1 MCKYNFVNL
10 FVNPFLD
17 LDGLTKH
24 NNGVTFHD
32 GNTSETFADLERVD
46 NEWLL
51 RLEHALSHFSGL
63 NGCRALG
70 LLATGLL
77 TDLPD
82 DFSHLDG
89 GTSSSDEGNWA
100 VTRLQLTRVVED
112 LDVGC
117 ERLGSV
123 DGVIS
128 LDDHDIANTRHVVL
142 WQGLDVHTD
151 VVTLAGLWD
160 LLVVHFDSE
169 DLSSARSGCRV
180 GWQEKDFITR
190 LDGTLFDTASE
201 DITDTLDLVDSR
213 QWDSHLSGG
222 VTLWWLDEFLQAVKK
237 GTDSDGVLSV
247 QGLDLNT
254 FPPAHL
260 FRLLDEVISL
270 PARDWEDWAL
280 GGNEVFLP
288 ADLGKHVAHFVTD
301 FCVTSL
307 AVLGNV
313 AIHLVDSD
321 KELLD
326 SEQVDEDGVLTG
338 LSLDFTGLRVTL
350 GNGGG
355 EVTIGWDHQKSDIGL
370 GGTSDHVLD
379 EITMT
384 WGINDGVMVGF
395 SEEFLGGAS
404 NGDTT
409 LTFLLLAIHI
419 ESKSEGALSDLVSL
433 SLQFLDFTLGDSSE
447 LEDET
452 SSGGGLAGI
461 DMPADDN

>member
-1 MCKYNFVNL
+1 MYTFVNL

-17 LDGLTKH
+17 LDGLAKH
-24 NNGVTFHD
+24 NNRVTFHD

-51 RLEHALSHFSGL
+51 WLEHALSHFSGL
-63 NGCRALG
+63 DGGWALG
-70 LLATGLL
+70 LLSTSFL

-82 DFSHLDG
+82 NFGHLDS
-89 GTSSSDEGNWA
+89 GTSSSDECDWA
-100 VTRLQLTRVVED
+100 VSSLQLTRVVED
-112 LDVGC
+112 LNVGC

-128 LDDHDIANTRHVVL
+128 LDDHDITDTRHVVL
-142 WQGLDVHTD
+142 WQGLNVHTD

-160 LLVVHFDSE
+160 LLVVHFDGE
-169 DLSSARSGCRV
+169 DLSCARSGCRV
-180 GWQEKDFITR
+180 GWQEEDFVTR

-222 VTLWWLDEFLQAVKK
+222 VTLWWLDELLQAVKE
-237 GTDSDGVLSV
+237 GLDSQGLRSIK
-247 QGLDLNT
+247 GLDLNT

-270 PARDWEDWAL
+270 PAGDREDWAL
-280 GGNEVFLP
+280 LGNEVLLP

-301 FCVTSL
+301 FGVTSL
-307 AVLGNV
+307 AVLGDV
-313 AIHLVDSD
+313 TIHLVDSD
-321 KELLD
+321 EELLD
-326 SEQVDEDGVLTG
+326 SEQVNEDGMLTG

-350 GNGGG
+350 GNGCG
-355 EVTIGWDHQKSDIGL
+355 EVTIGWHHQKSNIGL
-370 GGTSDHVLD
+370 GGSSDHVLN

-419 ESKSEGALSDLVSL
+419 ESESEGALSDLVSL